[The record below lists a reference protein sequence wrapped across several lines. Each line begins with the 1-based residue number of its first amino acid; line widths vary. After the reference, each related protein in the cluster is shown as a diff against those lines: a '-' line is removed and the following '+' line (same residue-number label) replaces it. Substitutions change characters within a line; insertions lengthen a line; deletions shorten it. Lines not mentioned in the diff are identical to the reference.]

1 MSIGIAS
8 WGVLG
13 VALLLARALYQLT
26 PFAIEAV
33 ASRTLDP
40 LHWAILA
47 AWVVFNAYAEG
58 YVGFHQ
64 KFSPRVV
71 QRALDLG
78 RNGTPLRV
86 LLAAPYCIGL
96 FAAPRRTMIA
106 GWVTVAI
113 IAALVIGVRHVP
125 QPWRGIIDAGVV
137 VGLGIGLVSLLARYF
152 AALSGILKTSF
163 IFR

>member
-8 WGVLG
+8 WGILG
-13 VALLLARALYQLT
+13 VALLLGRALYQLT
-26 PFAIEAV
+26 PFALEAV
-33 ASRTLDP
+33 ASSALGP
-40 LHWAILA
+40 LHWLILA
-47 AWVVFNAYAEG
+47 AWVGFNAYAEG

-78 RNGTPLRV
+78 RNWTPLRA

-96 FAAPRRTMIA
+96 FDAPRRTMIT
-106 GWVTVAI
+106 GWVMVILIT
-113 IAALVIGVRHVP
+113 ALVIGVRHVP

-137 VGLGIGLVSLLARYF
+137 VGLGIGLVSLLARYV
-152 AALSGILKTSF
+152 AALRVS
-163 IFR
+163 

>member
-13 VALLLARALYQLT
+13 VSVLLFRALYQLT
-26 PFAIEAV
+26 PFALEAV
-33 ASRTLDP
+33 ASSALGP
-40 LHWAILA
+40 VHWIVLA
-47 AWVVFNAYAEG
+47 AWVAFNAYAEG

-71 QRALDLG
+71 ERALHLG
-78 RNGTPLRV
+78 RNRTPLRV

-96 FAAPRRTMIA
+96 FSAPRRTMITS
-106 GWVTVAI
+106 WVFVFV
-113 IAALVIGVRHVP
+113 IAALVFGVRHVP

-137 VGLGIGLVSLLARYF
+137 VGLGIGLISLLAHFF
-152 AALSGILKTSF
+152 AALARILKTGF